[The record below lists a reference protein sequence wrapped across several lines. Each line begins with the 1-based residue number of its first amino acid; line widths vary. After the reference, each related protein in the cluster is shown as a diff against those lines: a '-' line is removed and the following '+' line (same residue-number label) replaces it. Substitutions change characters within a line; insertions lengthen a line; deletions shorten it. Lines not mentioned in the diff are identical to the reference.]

1 MSAHQHPAHDSEP
14 HPPFWRSKVAL
25 VALGFLAIGAF
36 LLLSEHRAHALGYL
50 PFLFLL
56 ACPLMHVFMH
66 RGHGG
71 HGGHTGRP
79 DRPTKSSEGG

>member
-1 MSAHQHPAHDSEP
+1 MSMQPHSAPESEP
-14 HPPFWRSKVAL
+14 RPPFWRSKAAL
-25 VALGFLAIGAF
+25 VTIGFLAIGAF

-66 RGHGG
+66 GGHGG
-71 HGGHTGRP
+71 HGGRSGRS
-79 DRPTKSSEGG
+79 DRSTKSSEGG